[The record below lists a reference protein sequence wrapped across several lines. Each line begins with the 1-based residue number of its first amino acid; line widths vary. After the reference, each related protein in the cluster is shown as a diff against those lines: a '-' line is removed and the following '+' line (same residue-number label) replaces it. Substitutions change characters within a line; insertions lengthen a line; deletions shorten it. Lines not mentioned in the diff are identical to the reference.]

1 MTRLLT
7 TLLAVALVAAGCGS
21 SSSSG
26 DKGSS
31 SSGGSPS
38 GGGGT
43 KITMKDI
50 KFAPASVSVRV
61 GQKVTWTNSDQV
73 DHNVKA
79 DSGASFSSQNFGSG
93 GSYSFTPK
101 KAGTIKYECT
111 IHPGMTGTLTV
122 KG

>member
-1 MTRLLT
+1 MTRLLAP
-7 TLLAVALVAAGCGS
+7 LAVLALVAAGCGS
-21 SSSSG
+21 SSSS

-31 SSGGSPS
+31 SSGGSSS

-43 KITMKDI
+43 KITMEDT
-50 KFAPASVSVRV
+50 KFVPASETVKV
-61 GQKVTWTNSDQV
+61 GQKVTWTNSDPV

-111 IHPGMTGTLTV
+111 IHPEMVGTLRVT
-122 KG
+122 G

>member
-61 GQKVTWTNSDQV
+61 GQKVTWTNDDQV

-111 IHPGMTGTLTV
+111 IHSGMTGTLTV